1 MKARADVEGYD
12 EASDAIEAVQRM
24 AKENYDVM
32 LLDIS
37 GRLGPDSTQLIL
49 DTSGDFALLRREW
62 DERDEAARSTH
73 SDKFSRGDC

>member
-37 GRLGPDSTQLIL
+37 GRLGPGLHAVDPRY
-49 DTSGDFALLRREW
+49 LRGL
-62 DERDEAARSTH
+62 RSL
-73 SDKFSRGDC
+73 KKGVG

>member
-1 MKARADVEGYD
+1 VKARADVEGYD

-37 GRLGPDSTQLIL
+37 GRLGPGLHAVDPRY
-49 DTSGDFALLRREW
+49 LR
-62 DERDEAARSTH
+62 
-73 SDKFSRGDC
+73 